1 MKNETPEDKLKVT
14 FRICDLNE
22 NGEMSLGEMTNL
34 IEDIFKMPQAGD
46 TNMKLAVIESTKN
59 IFLKMDK
66 NECLTE
72 EKFVESCLRDDLLLK
87 NILLQSRFLDYI
99 AIRNKRTFQ
108 KSVGHPKEKSIDF
121 DDVAIFYNY

>member
-22 NGEMSLGEMTNL
+22 NGEMSLAEMTNL

-46 TNMKLAVIESTKN
+46 TSMKMAVIESTKN
-59 IFLKMDK
+59 IFVNMDK
-66 NECLTE
+66 NECLTD

-87 NILLQSRFLDYI
+87 NMLLQSRFLDYI

-121 DDVAIFYNY
+121 DDVAIYSK

>member
-22 NGEMSLGEMTNL
+22 NGEMSLAEMTNL

-46 TNMKLAVIESTKN
+46 TSMKMAVIESTKN
-59 IFLKMDK
+59 IYVNMDK

-87 NILLQSRFLDYI
+87 NMLLQSCFLDYI
-99 AIRNKRTFQ
+99 AIRNRRTFHE
-108 KSVGHPKEKSIDF
+108 SVGHPKEKLIDF
-121 DDVAIFYNY
+121 DNVAIYSQ

>member
-22 NGEMSLGEMTNL
+22 NGEMSLAEMTNL

-46 TNMKLAVIESTKN
+46 TSMKMAVIESTKN
-59 IFLKMDK
+59 IFVNMDK

-87 NILLQSRFLDYI
+87 NMLLQSCFLDYI
-99 AIRNKRTFQ
+99 AIRNRRTFHEISWTS
-108 KSVGHPKEKSIDF
+108 KRKI
-121 DDVAIFYNY
+121 N

>member
-22 NGEMSLGEMTNL
+22 NGEMSLAEMTNL

-46 TNMKLAVIESTKN
+46 TSMKMAVIESTKN
-59 IFLKMDK
+59 ILVNMDK

-87 NILLQSRFLDYI
+87 NMLLQSCFLDYI
-99 AIRNKRTFQ
+99 AIRNEKTFH
-108 KSVGHPKEKSIDF
+108 KSVGNPKEKLTDF
-121 DDVAIFYNY
+121 DNVAIYSQ

>member
-22 NGEMSLGEMTNL
+22 NGEMSLSEMTNL

-46 TNMKLAVIESTKN
+46 ANMKLAVIESTKN

-72 EKFVESCLRDDLLLK
+72 EKFVESCLRHDLLLK
-87 NILLQSRFLDYI
+87 NMLLQSRFLDYI

-121 DDVAIFYNY
+121 DDVAIYSK

>member
-22 NGEMSLGEMTNL
+22 NGEMSLAEMTNL

-46 TNMKLAVIESTKN
+46 TSMKMAVIESTKN
-59 IFLKMDK
+59 IFVNMDK

-87 NILLQSRFLDYI
+87 NMLLQSCFLDYI
-99 AIRNKRTFQ
+99 AIRNRRTFHE
-108 KSVGHPKEKSIDF
+108 SVGHPKEKLIDF
-121 DDVAIFYNY
+121 DNVAI